1 MIEQLKIFIIVIKSV
16 ITDKKVVDLF
26 GKTYVVKDDNTIRR
40 IR

>member
-1 MIEQLKIFIIVIKSV
+1 MIDQLKIFIIVIKSV

>member
-1 MIEQLKIFIIVIKSV
+1 MDQLKIFIIVIKSV

>member
-1 MIEQLKIFIIVIKSV
+1 MIEQLKIFIRVIKSV

-26 GKTYVVKDDNTIRR
+26 GKTYVVKDDNTIRS

>member
-16 ITDKKVVDLF
+16 VTDKKVVDLF